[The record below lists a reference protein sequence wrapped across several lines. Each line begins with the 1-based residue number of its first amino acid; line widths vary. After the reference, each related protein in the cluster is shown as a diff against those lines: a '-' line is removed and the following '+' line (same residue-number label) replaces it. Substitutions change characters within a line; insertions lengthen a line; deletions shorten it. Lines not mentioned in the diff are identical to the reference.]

1 MHRPSEWHARTVRTL
16 PSGLRAGLGQPT
28 VLIVDDHDLVG
39 TSLAYSLSAE
49 GLDARRAAAVDV
61 VGVLAEAATS
71 PVGLALLDLDL
82 GRDRSGRRF
91 DGVDLVAPLTERGWR
106 CIVLSS
112 TADRTRIGAALAAG
126 ALAAVPKQAPFPLL
140 LGKLRAAL
148 AGLPVMSPETRQRL
162 IDSHLVRA
170 AERREIAEKLDR
182 LTRREREVLAELA
195 RGHRAQAV
203 ADHYVVSLATVR
215 TQIRSVLS
223 KLEVG
228 SQLEAVALY
237 RRGQTG

>member
-1 MHRPSEWHARTVRTL
+1 MPESSAPPSPAIEPASE
-16 PSGLRAGLGQPT
+16 PIAEPT
-28 VLIVDDHDLVG
+28 DLIDDDHDLVG

-49 GLDARRAAAVDV
+49 GLDARRAASVDV
-61 VGVLAEAATS
+61 TGVLAEAATS

-91 DGVDLVAPLTERGWR
+91 DGVDLVGPLTERGWR

-112 TADRTRIGAALAAG
+112 TVDRTRIGAALAAG

-140 LGKLRAAL
+140 VGKMRAAL
-148 AGLPVMSPETRQRL
+148 AGLPVMSQESRQRL
-162 IDSHLVRA
+162 IDSHLVRD
-170 AERREIAEKLDR
+170 AERRQIAEKLER

-203 ADHYVVSLATVR
+203 ADQYVVSLATVR
-215 TQIRSVLS
+215 TQIRSVLG

>member
-1 MHRPSEWHARTVRTL
+1 MPEPSAVSSPASEPV
-16 PSGLRAGLGQPT
+16 SQPT

-49 GLDARRAAAVDV
+49 GLDARRVAAVDV
-61 VGVLAEAATS
+61 GGVLAEAATS
-71 PVGLALLDLDL
+71 PVGIALLDLDL

-91 DGVDLVAPLTERGWR
+91 DGVDLVAPLTEHGWR
-106 CIVLSS
+106 CIVVSS

-140 LGKLRAAL
+140 LGKVRGAL

-203 ADHYVVSLATVR
+203 ADQYVVSLATVR

>member
-1 MHRPSEWHARTVRTL
+1 MSEPSDPTAPPAE
-16 PSGLRAGLGQPT
+16 PT

-39 TSLAYSLSAE
+39 TSLAYSLSAQ
-49 GLDARRAAAVDV
+49 GLRARRAAAVDV
-61 VGVLAEAATS
+61 VGVLTEAADL

-82 GRDRSGRRF
+82 GRDRSGQRL

-112 TADRTRIGAALAAG
+112 TADRSRVGAALAAG
-126 ALAAVPKQAPFPLL
+126 ALAAVPKQAPLALL
-140 LGKLRAAL
+140 LGKVRAAM
-148 AGLPVMSPETRQRL
+148 AGLPVMAAEARQTL
-162 IDSHLVRA
+162 IDSFLVRD

-203 ADHYVVSLATVR
+203 ADSYVVSLATVR
-215 TQIRSVLS
+215 TQIRSVLN

-237 RRGQTG
+237 RKAQSG

>member
-1 MHRPSEWHARTVRTL
+1 MPETSAL
-16 PSGLRAGLGQPT
+16 PSPASEPAPAPT

-39 TSLAYSLSAE
+39 TSLAYSLSAD

-61 VGVLAEAATS
+61 AGVLAEAATS
-71 PVGLALLDLDL
+71 PVGIALLDLDL

-126 ALAAVPKQAPFPLL
+126 ALTAVPKQAPFPLL
-140 LGKLRAAL
+140 LGKVRAAS
-148 AGLPVMSPETRQRL
+148 AGLPVMSTEARQRL
-162 IDSHLVRA
+162 IDSHLVRD
-170 AERREIAEKLDR
+170 AERRAISEKLER
-182 LTRREREVLAELA
+182 LTRREREVLSELA

-203 ADHYVVSLATVR
+203 ADQYVVSLATVR

-237 RRGQTG
+237 RRGQSG

>member
-1 MHRPSEWHARTVRTL
+1 MSEPSAPTAPPAE
-16 PSGLRAGLGQPT
+16 PT

-39 TSLAYSLSAE
+39 TSLAYSLSAQ
-49 GLDARRAAAVDV
+49 GLRARRAAAVDV
-61 VGVLAEAATS
+61 VGVLTEAADL

-112 TADRTRIGAALAAG
+112 TADRSRVGAALAAG
-126 ALAAVPKQAPFPLL
+126 ALAAVPKQAPLTLL
-140 LGKLRAAL
+140 LGKVRAAM
-148 AGLPVMSPETRQRL
+148 AGLPVMAAEARQTL
-162 IDSHLVRA
+162 IDSFLVRE

-203 ADHYVVSLATVR
+203 ADRYVVSLATVR
-215 TQIRSVLS
+215 TQIRSVLN

-237 RRGQTG
+237 RKAQSD

>member
-1 MHRPSEWHARTVRTL
+1 M
-16 PSGLRAGLGQPT
+16 
-28 VLIVDDHDLVG
+28 
-39 TSLAYSLSAE
+39 
-49 GLDARRAAAVDV
+49 
-61 VGVLAEAATS
+61 

-82 GRDRSGRRF
+82 GRDRSGQRL

-112 TADRTRIGAALAAG
+112 TADRSRVGAALAAG
-126 ALAAVPKQAPFPLL
+126 ALAAVPKHAPFALL
-140 LGKLRAAL
+140 LGKVRAAM
-148 AGLPVMSPETRQRL
+148 AGLPVMAAEARQKL
-162 IDSHLVRA
+162 IDSFLVRD
-170 AERREIAEKLDR
+170 AERREIAEKLNR

-203 ADHYVVSLATVR
+203 ADQYVVSLATVR
-215 TQIRSVLS
+215 TQIRSVLN

-237 RRGQTG
+237 RKAQSG

>member
-1 MHRPSEWHARTVRTL
+1 MLVGETSTNAHRPNEWHARTVRTAL
-16 PSGLRAGLGQPT
+16 AGHRAGPESSPAPT
-28 VLIVDDHDLVG
+28 VLIVDDHELVG

-61 VGVLAEAATS
+61 AGVLADAATS

-112 TADRTRIGAALAAG
+112 TVDRTRIGAALAAG
-126 ALAAVPKQAPFPLL
+126 ALAAVPKHAPLPLL
-140 LGKLRAAL
+140 LSKLRAAL

-162 IDSHLVRA
+162 IDSHLVRD
-170 AERREIAEKLDR
+170 AERRQIAEKLER

-195 RGHRAQAV
+195 VGTGHRP
-203 ADHYVVSLATVR
+203 SR
-215 TQIRSVLS
+215 TSTSCPSRRCAPRS
-223 KLEVG
+223 
-228 SQLEAVALY
+228 A
-237 RRGQTG
+237 RC

>member
-1 MHRPSEWHARTVRTL
+1 MSEPIA
-16 PSGLRAGLGQPT
+16 SAAEPT

-49 GLDARRAAAVDV
+49 GLHALRAGAVDV
-61 VGVLAEAATS
+61 LGVLTEAADL

-91 DGVDLVAPLTERGWR
+91 DGVDLVAPLIERGWR

-112 TADRTRIGAALAAG
+112 TADRSRVGAALAAG
-126 ALAAVPKQAPFPLL
+126 ALTAVPKQAPFPLL
-140 LGKLRAAL
+140 LGKVRAAM
-148 AGLPVMSPETRQRL
+148 AGLPVMAVEARQRL
-162 IDSHLVRA
+162 IDSFLVRD
-170 AERREIAEKLDR
+170 AERREIVEKLDR

-203 ADHYVVSLATVR
+203 ADQYVVSLATVR
-215 TQIRSVLS
+215 TQIRSVLN

-237 RRGQTG
+237 RKAQSG

>member
-1 MHRPSEWHARTVRTL
+1 MPEQSAPLSPAIEPA
-16 PSGLRAGLGQPT
+16 PEPIPAPT

-49 GLDARRAAAVDV
+49 GLDARRAGAVDV
-61 VGVLAEAATS
+61 AGVLADAATS

-82 GRDRSGRRF
+82 GRDRSGRRL

-112 TADRTRIGAALAAG
+112 TVDRTRIGAALAAG
-126 ALAAVPKQAPFPLL
+126 ALAAVPKHAPLPLL
-140 LGKLRAAL
+140 LSKLRAAL

-162 IDSHLVRA
+162 IDSHLVRD
-170 AERREIAEKLDR
+170 AERRQIAEKLER

-203 ADHYVVSLATVR
+203 ADQYVVSLATVR

-237 RRGQTG
+237 RRGQSG

>member
-1 MHRPSEWHARTVRTL
+1 MSEPSVPNAPTAE
-16 PSGLRAGLGQPT
+16 PT

-49 GLDARRAAAVDV
+49 GLRARRAGAVDV
-61 VGVLAEAATS
+61 TGVLTEAADL

-91 DGVDLVAPLTERGWR
+91 DDVDLVAPLTERGWR

-112 TADRTRIGAALAAG
+112 TADRSRVGAALAAG
-126 ALAAVPKQAPFPLL
+126 ALTAVPKQAPFPLL
-140 LGKLRAAL
+140 LGKVRAAM
-148 AGLPVMSPETRQRL
+148 AGLPVMAVEARQRL
-162 IDSHLVRA
+162 IDSFLVRD
-170 AERREIAEKLDR
+170 AERREIVEKLDR

-203 ADHYVVSLATVR
+203 ADQYVVSLATVR
-215 TQIRSVLS
+215 TQIRSVLN

-237 RRGQTG
+237 RKAQSG

>member
-1 MHRPSEWHARTVRTL
+1 MPDLFAPPE
-16 PSGLRAGLGQPT
+16 PT

-39 TSLAYSLSAE
+39 TSLAFSLSAD
-49 GLDARRAAAVDV
+49 GFNARRAATVDV
-61 VGVLAEAATS
+61 AGVLAEARDQ

-82 GRDRSGRRF
+82 GRDPSGRRC

-106 CIVLSS
+106 CIVLASR
-112 TADRTRIGAALAAG
+112 ADRSRSGAALAAG
-126 ALAAVPKQAPFPLL
+126 ALAAVPKQAPLPML
-140 LGKLRAAL
+140 LGKVRAAL
-148 AGLPVMSPETRQRL
+148 DGLPVMAPEARQRL
-162 IDSHLVRA
+162 IDSFRA
-170 AERREIAEKLDR
+170 RDAERREITDKLER
-182 LTRREREVLAELA
+182 LTRREREVLVELA

-215 TQIRSVLS
+215 TQIRSVLN

-237 RRGQTG
+237 RRSQSG

>member
-1 MHRPSEWHARTVRTL
+1 MSEASVPTA
-16 PSGLRAGLGQPT
+16 PAAEPT

-49 GLDARRAAAVDV
+49 GLRARRAGAVDV
-61 VGVLAEAATS
+61 TGVLTEAADL

-91 DGVDLVAPLTERGWR
+91 DGVDLVAPLTARGWR

-112 TADRTRIGAALAAG
+112 TADRSRVGAALAAG

-140 LGKLRAAL
+140 LGKVRAAM
-148 AGLPVMSPETRQRL
+148 AGLPVMAAEARQRL
-162 IDSHLVRA
+162 IDSFLVGD
-170 AERREIAEKLDR
+170 AERREIVDKLDR
-182 LTRREREVLAELA
+182 LTRREREVLAALA
-195 RGHRAQAV
+195 RGHRAPAV
-203 ADHYVVSLATVR
+203 AAQDVVALATGR
-215 TQIRSVLS
+215 TQIRSVLN

-237 RRGQTG
+237 RRAQSG

>member
-1 MHRPSEWHARTVRTL
+1 MPEPSAS
-16 PSGLRAGLGQPT
+16 PSAAPAPT

-39 TSLAYSLSAE
+39 TSLAFSLCAE
-49 GLDARRAAAVDV
+49 GLRARRAGAVDV
-61 VGVLAEAATS
+61 TGVLEEAADV

-82 GRDRSGRRF
+82 GRDRTGRRF

-112 TADRTRIGAALAAG
+112 SVDRSRIGAALAAG
-126 ALAAVPKQAPFPLL
+126 ALAAVPKQAPLPLL
-140 LGKLRAAL
+140 LGKVRAAL
-148 AGLPVMSPETRQRL
+148 AGLPVMAPETRQRL
-162 IDSHLVRA
+162 IESFQARD
-170 AERREIAEKLDR
+170 AERRQIAEKLER

-195 RGHRAQAV
+195 RGNRAQAV
-203 ADHYVVSLATVR
+203 ADRYVVSLATVR

-237 RRGQTG
+237 RRGQSG

>member
-1 MHRPSEWHARTVRTL
+1 MPEQSAPPE
-16 PSGLRAGLGQPT
+16 PT

-39 TSLAYSLSAE
+39 TTLAYSLQAE
-49 GLDARRAAAVDV
+49 GLRAWRASAVDV
-61 VGVLAEAATS
+61 IGVLEEAAGR
-71 PVGLALLDLDL
+71 VAGLALLDLDL
-82 GRDRSGRRF
+82 GRDRSGRRI
-91 DGVDLVAPLTERGWR
+91 DGVDLVGPLTARGWR

-112 TADRTRIGAALAAG
+112 TVDRTRIGAALDAG

-140 LGKLRAAL
+140 LSKVRAAA
-148 AGLPVMSPETRQRL
+148 AGLPLMSPEARQRL
-162 IDSHLVRA
+162 IDAARA
-170 AERREIAEKLDR
+170 RDAERREVAEKLAR

-195 RGHRAQAV
+195 RGRRAQAV

-237 RRGQTG
+237 RRGQSG

>member
-1 MHRPSEWHARTVRTL
+1 MSEPPASPPTAPPAAASPSST
-16 PSGLRAGLGQPT
+16 SGPT

-39 TSLAYSLSAE
+39 TSLAFSLSAE
-49 GLDARRAAAVDV
+49 GLRASRAAVVDV
-61 VGVLAEAATS
+61 GGVLAEAARQ
-71 PVGLALLDLDL
+71 PVGLALVDLDL

-91 DGVDLVAPLTERGWR
+91 DGVDLLGPLSERGWR

-126 ALAAVPKQAPFPLL
+126 ALAAVPKRAPFDLL
-140 LGKLRAAL
+140 LGTVRAVL
-148 AGLPVMSPETRQRL
+148 AGRPVMAPDVRARL
-162 IDSHLVRA
+162 IDSYRVRA
-170 AERREIAEKLDR
+170 AERREITDELGR
-182 LTRREREVLAELA
+182 LTRREHEVLAELA
-195 RGHRAQAV
+195 RGQRAQAV
-203 ADHYVVSLATVR
+203 ADHYVVCLATVR

-237 RRGQTG
+237 RRGQSG

>member
-1 MHRPSEWHARTVRTL
+1 MPEPSAP
-16 PSGLRAGLGQPT
+16 PSPAIEPASEPTPEPT

-49 GLDARRAAAVDV
+49 GLDARRVASVDV
-61 VGVLAEAATS
+61 TGVLAEAATS

-91 DGVDLVAPLTERGWR
+91 DGVDLVGPLTERGWR

-112 TADRTRIGAALAAG
+112 TVDRTRIGAALAAG

-140 LGKLRAAL
+140 VGKMRAAL
-148 AGLPVMSPETRQRL
+148 AGLPVMSQESRQRL
-162 IDSHLVRA
+162 IDSHLVRD
-170 AERREIAEKLDR
+170 AERRQIAEKLER

-203 ADHYVVSLATVR
+203 ADQYVVSLATVR
-215 TQIRSVLS
+215 TQIRSVLG

-237 RRGQTG
+237 RRGQSG

>member
-1 MHRPSEWHARTVRTL
+1 MPESSAPPSPAIEPASDPT
-16 PSGLRAGLGQPT
+16 PEPT

-39 TSLAYSLSAE
+39 TSLAYNLSAE
-49 GLDARRAAAVDV
+49 GLDARRAASVDV
-61 VGVLAEAATS
+61 TGVLAEAATS

-91 DGVDLVAPLTERGWR
+91 DGVDLVGPLTERGWR

-112 TADRTRIGAALAAG
+112 TVDRTRIGAALAAG

-140 LGKLRAAL
+140 VGKMRAAL
-148 AGLPVMSPETRQRL
+148 AGLPVMSQESRQRL
-162 IDSHLVRA
+162 IDSHLVRD
-170 AERREIAEKLDR
+170 AERRQIAEKLER

-203 ADHYVVSLATVR
+203 ADQYVVSLATVR
-215 TQIRSVLS
+215 TQIRSVLG

>member
-1 MHRPSEWHARTVRTL
+1 MSEPSAP
-16 PSGLRAGLGQPT
+16 PSPDPPT
-28 VLIVDDHDLVG
+28 VLIVDDHELVG
-39 TSLAYSLSAE
+39 TSLAYSLCAE
-49 GLDARRAAAVDV
+49 GLRARRAAAVDV
-61 VGVLAEAATS
+61 AGVLAEAAVM

-91 DGVDLVAPLTERGWR
+91 EGVDLVTPLTERGWR

-112 TADRTRIGAALAAG
+112 TADRSRIGAALAAG
-126 ALAAVPKQAPFPLL
+126 ALAAVPKQAPLPLL

-162 IDSHLVRA
+162 IDSFRTRD
-170 AERREIAEKLDR
+170 AERREIAEKLER

-203 ADHYVVSLATVR
+203 ADQYVVSLATVR

-237 RRGQTG
+237 RKGQSG

>member
-1 MHRPSEWHARTVRTL
+1 MPESSAPPSPAIEPASEPV
-16 PSGLRAGLGQPT
+16 PEPT

-49 GLDARRAAAVDV
+49 GLDARRAASVDV
-61 VGVLAEAATS
+61 TGVLAEAATS

-91 DGVDLVAPLTERGWR
+91 DGVDLVGPLTERGWR

-112 TADRTRIGAALAAG
+112 TVDRTRIGAALAAG
-126 ALAAVPKQAPFPLL
+126 ALAAVPKHAPFPLL
-140 LGKLRAAL
+140 VGKMRAAL
-148 AGLPVMSPETRQRL
+148 AGLPVMSPESRQRL
-162 IDSHLVRA
+162 IESHLVRD
-170 AERREIAEKLDR
+170 AERRQIAEKLER

-203 ADHYVVSLATVR
+203 ADQYVVSLATVR
-215 TQIRSVLS
+215 TQIRSVLG

>member
-1 MHRPSEWHARTVRTL
+1 MPEPSAA
-16 PSGLRAGLGQPT
+16 PSPT

-39 TSLAYSLSAE
+39 TSLAYSLCAE
-49 GLDARRAAAVDV
+49 GLRARRAGAVDV
-61 VGVLAEAATS
+61 VGVLAEAAEVPT
-71 PVGLALLDLDL
+71 GLALLDLDL
-82 GRDRSGRRF
+82 GRDRNGRRF

-112 TADRTRIGAALAAG
+112 TADRARVGAALAAG
-126 ALAAVPKQAPFPLL
+126 ALAAVPKQAPLPLL

-148 AGLPVMSPETRQRL
+148 AGLPVMSTDARERL
-162 IDSHLVRA
+162 IDSFRTRD
-170 AERREIAEKLDR
+170 AERREISEKLER

-195 RGHRAQAV
+195 RGRRAQAV
-203 ADHYVVSLATVR
+203 ADQYVVSLATVR

-228 SQLEAVALY
+228 SQLEAVALF
-237 RRGQTG
+237 RRGQSG